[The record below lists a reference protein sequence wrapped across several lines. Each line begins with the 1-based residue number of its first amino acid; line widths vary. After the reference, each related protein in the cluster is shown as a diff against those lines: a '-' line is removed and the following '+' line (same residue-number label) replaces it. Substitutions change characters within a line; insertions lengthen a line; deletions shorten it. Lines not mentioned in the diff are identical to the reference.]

1 MKLLE
6 LGSRLLMGASFLL
19 LVLLLLPLAM
29 LSFVFS
35 GVDDFPNP

>member
-6 LGSRLLMGASFLL
+6 LGGRLLMGASFLL